1 MCQGNFNHCGNDFIN
16 RFSKAE
22 KIVYKVAFF
31 KKDEREKKFFL
42 DYGTLSIFERKKN
55 PNERSKLYV
64 HTFVRVLFQTKM
76 KNNKNSSIPSQDYQR
91 L

>member
-31 KKDEREKKFFL
+31 KKIKEKKSFFL
-42 DYGTLSIFERKKN
+42 ITARYQYSKEKN

>member
-1 MCQGNFNHCGNDFIN
+1 MCQRNFNHCGNDFIN

-42 DYGTLSIFERKKN
+42 DYGTLSIFERKKSKWTVQTLCAHICSSAFSN
-55 PNERSKLYV
+55 QNEK
-64 HTFVRVLFQTKM
+64 Q
-76 KNNKNSSIPSQDYQR
+76 
-91 L
+91 